1 MRGETI
7 YLTLILRYD
16 ILRTIE
22 ERQSMSLRDLL
33 PKKSE
38 DTPVPADVW
47 ARLQGLTSLAQQ
59 TFKANKDGKPVVA
72 DALSNMKFVL
82 ELIKGCGCTKKEC
95 GEWMNEPKHIYYHLA
110 GPCINNDCDGTGC
123 DHCSGGVM
131 TQNQRTEF
139 WKNGS
144 AMSEAAA
151 ERNK

>member
-72 DALSNMKFVL
+72 DALSNMKFCL
-82 ELIKGCGCTKKEC
+82 LYTS
-95 GEWMNEPKHIYYHLA
+95 
-110 GPCINNDCDGTGC
+110 D
-123 DHCSGGVM
+123 
-131 TQNQRTEF
+131 
-139 WKNGS
+139 
-144 AMSEAAA
+144 AAD
-151 ERNK
+151 E